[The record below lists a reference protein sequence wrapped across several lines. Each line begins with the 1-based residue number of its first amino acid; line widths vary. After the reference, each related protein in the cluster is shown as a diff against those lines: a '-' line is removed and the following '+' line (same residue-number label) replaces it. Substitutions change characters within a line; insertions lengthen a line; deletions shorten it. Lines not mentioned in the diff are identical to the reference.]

1 MGGEDVLL
9 IPRRRQPLP
18 DYGVLARRGHDD
30 PPHEE
35 GYVVGRV
42 HAGIDQSSHVKE
54 ILNISGSYIIP
65 NKVFCRIS
73 ILQTSGCQRLV
84 VCDT

>member
-1 MGGEDVLL
+1 MGGENVLL

-35 GYVVGRV
+35 GHVVGRV
-42 HAGIDQSSHVKE
+42 HAGIDQLKV
-54 ILNISGSYIIP
+54 IP
-65 NKVFCRIS
+65 CLFWV
-73 ILQTSGCQRLV
+73 LV
-84 VCDT
+84 AF